1 MLYIYIN
8 LYRLKDRVVDRNISL
23 TVEYSPISAHDVL
36 AHKLKYQNVT
46 LPSFLYVKKYC
57 ERHP

>member
-1 MLYIYIN
+1 M
-8 LYRLKDRVVDRNISL
+8 YRLKYRVVDRSISL

-46 LPSFLYVKKYC
+46 SPSFLYVKKY
-57 ERHP
+57 